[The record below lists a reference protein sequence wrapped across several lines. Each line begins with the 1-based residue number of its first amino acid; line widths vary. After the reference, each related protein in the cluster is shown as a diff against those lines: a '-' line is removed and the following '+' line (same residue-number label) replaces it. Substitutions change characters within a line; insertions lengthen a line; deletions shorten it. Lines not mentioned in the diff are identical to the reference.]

1 MLAAATTDE
10 KTREELQRLSG
21 ESFEREVREPRTSLL
36 DILERFP
43 GISLSFGTFL
53 ALLPAMRMRTYS
65 ISSAP
70 STTVGG
76 NVSLSLTFSVLD
88 EPARSGS
95 KARFLGVASNYLA
108 DLTSGDVLYVGVR
121 KSRDAF
127 CLPSDAATPVVM
139 VAVGTGYAPFR
150 GFVQELRARRQSG
163 GIDAPA
169 GAAATLFFGCRG
181 PEDDIYREE
190 LDEAEREGVV
200 RVVRAYSRSPVAGG
214 VVVGH
219 VQDALR
225 RHGDDLAALWGSGA
239 KFFVCGNTK
248 MAGDVKA
255 VVRDAARSAAGA
267 QLVPGDDAAAW
278 FSRFE
283 PDRYVAEIFA

>member
-1 MLAAATTDE
+1 
-10 KTREELQRLSG
+10 
-21 ESFEREVREPRTSLL
+21 
-36 DILERFP
+36 
-43 GISLSFGTFL
+43 
-53 ALLPAMRMRTYS
+53 MRMRTYS

-70 STTVGG
+70 STTAGG

-88 EPARSGS
+88 QPPRSGS
-95 KARFLGVASNYLA
+95 RARFLGVASNYLA

-127 CLPSDAATPVVM
+127 CLPSDAATPIVM
-139 VAVGTGYAPFR
+139 VAAGTGYAPFR
-150 GFVQELRARRQSG
+150 GFVQELRARRQSS

-169 GAAATLFFGCRG
+169 APPATLFFGCRG

-200 RVVRAYSRSPVAGG
+200 RVIRAYSRSPVAG

-219 VQDALR
+219 VQEALK
-225 RHGDDLAALWGSGA
+225 RHGDDLAALWKSEA

-255 VVRDAARSAAGA
+255 VVWDAARSATGA

-278 FSRFE
+278 FSQFE
-283 PDRYVAEIFA
+283 PNRYVAEIFA